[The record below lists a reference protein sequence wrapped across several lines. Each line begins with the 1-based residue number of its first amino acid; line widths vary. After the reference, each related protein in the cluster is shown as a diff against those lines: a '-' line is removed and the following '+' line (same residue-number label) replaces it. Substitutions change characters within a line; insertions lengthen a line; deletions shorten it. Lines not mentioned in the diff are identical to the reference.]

1 MKKKRGEIKR
11 KREKKGREANVN
23 KVKNVVIVSVMLFSV
38 LAVISVSVVVSNP
51 GQHRFYGNVTIDEC
65 SAQDGTNVTAKIG
78 EEICGSQT
86 TVNGKY
92 GYATAFYVEGDN
104 GDNITFWVDGVYAT
118 NCPFSNDAQTNLD
131 LDVSDEYEPAVTNP
145 NANKS
150 VVADGKDT
158 ARLNVTVKDHFPGEK
173 PSVGINN
180 VTIDLSPITG
190 VVTNY
195 KIMSNIGNYTED
207 DVLWCIFSYT
217 TNVSVGT
224 PAGIY
229 SLTVNA
235 TDPSGNYNDTVS
247 IALTVVPLTYDKADT
262 NQDCEISMIE
272 LLTAIGW
279 WKHGTYPDYGMIELL
294 TSIGRWKAG
303 SYC

>member
-1 MKKKRGEIKR
+1 M
-11 KREKKGREANVN
+11 KRERKVKEANVN

-92 GYATAFYVEGDN
+92 GYATAFYVEGSG
-104 GDNITFWVDGVYAT
+104 GDNVTFWVDGVYAT
-118 NCPFSNDAQTNLD
+118 NYTFSNDGWTNLD

-145 NANKS
+145 TANKS
-150 VVADGKDT
+150 IVADGKDT

-180 VTIDLSPITG
+180 VTINLTPITG

-195 KIMSNIGNYTED
+195 KFMSNIGNYTED

-247 IALTVVPLTYDKADT
+247 ITLTIVPLTYDKADT
-262 NQDCEISMIE
+262 NHDCEISMIE

-279 WKHGTYPDYGMIELL
+279 WKHGTYSDYGMIELL